1 MSEKKVKAD
10 SLVQHL
16 IDTDY
21 LTLYQSPSDES
32 VIIPLFRQPLFREE
46 DTQSPYITYSWWRK
60 KQDTLIRYI
69 TTCNEY
75 EVTTDQTTLHR
86 VKHQE
91 LKALCKK
98 HVEFWNLEVS
108 K

>member
-10 SLVQHL
+10 PLVEHL

-32 VIIPLFRQPLFREE
+32 AIIPFFRQPLFREE
-46 DTQSPYITYSWWRK
+46 DTQNPCFTYSWWRE
-60 KQDTLIRYI
+60 KQDMLISYI
-69 TTCNEY
+69 TECNEY

-86 VKHQE
+86 VKLQE